1 MKIGLDMD
9 EVLCDLLSEYIKFL
23 NSEYDMSL
31 SQKHFNGYY
40 AWDTWKGTIEE
51 KIKLFDEFYKS
62 KYFKNIKPIKEAVDH
77 LLNLK
82 NNHKLYIIT
91 SRPDYLKIHTRNWI
105 KKYFPETFSGIYFTN
120 YILNKKKSDICK
132 KIGIEIMIEDSVDYA
147 LDCSLYNIKVI
158 LLSYPW
164 NKLKIANDKI

>member
-62 KYFKNIKPIKEAVDH
+62 KYFKNIKPIKEVAV
-77 LLNLK
+77 L
-82 NNHKLYIIT
+82 
-91 SRPDYLKIHTRNWI
+91 DYD
-105 KKYFPETFSGIYFTN
+105 FFS
-120 YILNKKKSDICK
+120 KEEVK
-132 KIGIEIMIEDSVDYA
+132 
-147 LDCSLYNIKVI
+147 
-158 LLSYPW
+158 
-164 NKLKIANDKI
+164 KLKLWPATRKFFEKFIW